1 MVRQGSAKPLH
12 AGSILAQA
20 SSTVWGG
27 SQGGHGTGLKNRLCG
42 FDSHPPH
49 QSNLLIEVAFKM
61 SMSNIEQ
68 RLEEI
73 ERRNKRVELDK
84 RWETSVIR
92 RVFVAFFTYIS
103 IALYFYAIKI
113 DKPFLN
119 ALVPTI
125 GFLLSTLSLP
135 YIRKIWEKSNNK

>member
-1 MVRQGSAKPLH
+1 
-12 AGSILAQA
+12 
-20 SSTVWGG
+20 
-27 SQGGHGTGLKNRLCG
+27 
-42 FDSHPPH
+42 
-49 QSNLLIEVAFKM
+49 
-61 SMSNIEQ
+61 MSNVEQ
-68 RLEEI
+68 RLDLI

-84 RWETSVIR
+84 RWESSAVR
-92 RVFVAFFTYIS
+92 RGFVAFFTYIS